1 MLGRVERWRT
11 IIEPFRI
18 HSVEPIRLTTVEQ
31 RDAALEAAGYNLFN
45 LHADDVLIDLLTDSG
60 TGAMSRDQWAAIQHG
75 DESYAGSPS
84 WFAFLEAVRELFPFR
99 HVIPTHQGRAAEKIL
114 FSVVGGPGR
123 FVPNNTHFDTTRANV
138 EATGAEALDLVIAV
152 GRDPTAIH
160 PFKGNMDVEAL
171 DRLLAERPGAV
182 PVVFVTV
189 TNNSGGGQPVSLE
202 NLRAVRAVCDRHH
215 VPLFLDACRF
225 AENAW
230 FIKLREPGQADRTI
244 PDIVREMASLADGM
258 TMSAK
263 KDGLAN
269 IGGWLALN
277 DDGLAE
283 QCRNLL
289 ILTEGFPTYGG
300 LAGRDLEAIAQGL
313 GEVVDEDY
321 LRYRIR
327 STEYLG
333 EALDQAGVPLV
344 KPYGGHAIYLDA
356 RALLPHVPPLEYPG
370 QALAIALYREG
381 GIRGCEIGTVM
392 FGRHPDGSET
402 PAAMDLVRLAI
413 PRRTYTQSHIDYVI
427 EVVRWVAE
435 RAPSLR
441 GLQIVEQPAALRHFT
456 ARFAP
461 VERAVRLD

>member
-1 MLGRVERWRT
+1 MDRWQT

-18 HSVEPIRLTTVEQ
+18 HAVEPIRLTTEAD
-31 RDAALEAAGYNLFN
+31 RERALEAAGWNLFA

-84 WFAFLEAVRELFPFR
+84 WYAFLGAVQQLFPFR

-114 FSVVGGPGR
+114 FTAVGGPGK
-123 FVPNNTHFDTTRANV
+123 VVHNNTHFDTTRANV
-138 EATGAEALDLVIAV
+138 EFTGAEAVDLPIAEA
-152 GRDPTAIH
+152 RHPDTIH
-160 PFKGNMDVEAL
+160 PFKGNLDVAAL
-171 DRLLAERPGAV
+171 ERLLAERADDV
-182 PVVFVTV
+182 PLVMVTV

-202 NLRAVRAVCDRHH
+202 NLRATRAVCDRYGK
-215 VPLFLDACRF
+215 PLFLDACRF

-230 FIKLREPGQADRTI
+230 FIKAREPGQAGR
-244 PDIVREMASLADGM
+244 PVVDIVREMGTLVDGM

-263 KDGLAN
+263 KDALAN
-269 IGGWLALN
+269 IGGWLAMH

-313 GEVVDEDY
+313 REVVDEDY
-321 LRYRIR
+321 LHYRIR
-327 STEYLG
+327 STAYLG

-344 KPYGGHAIYLDA
+344 KPYGGHAVYLDA

-370 QALAIALYREG
+370 QALAVELYRAG

-392 FGRHPDGSET
+392 FGLHPDGSET
-402 PAAMDLVRLAI
+402 PGPLDLVRLAI

-427 EVVRWVAE
+427 EVVKDVAA
-435 RAPSLR
+435 RAASLR
-441 GLQIVEQPAALRHFT
+441 GYRITRQPAQLRHFT
-456 ARFAP
+456 AQFAP
-461 VERAVRLD
+461 LA